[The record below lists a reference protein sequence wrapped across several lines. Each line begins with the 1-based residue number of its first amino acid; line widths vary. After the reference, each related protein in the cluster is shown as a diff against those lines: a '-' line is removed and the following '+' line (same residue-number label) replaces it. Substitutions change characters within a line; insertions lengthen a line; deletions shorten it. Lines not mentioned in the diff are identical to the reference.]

1 MLPFDMILSAAGTAG
16 QAIGAK
22 AGLQGETANGN
33 GSGQFA
39 SVLNAAVRP
48 DQDADA
54 LTEFAAELPEDLASE
69 LASELTSEV
78 TGEFQPLPV
87 QPVPSATADAL
98 FENLLGAGQ
107 GEGVDLQVGDAGEP
121 ALPVAP
127 LGSGGGP
134 AVPPVAGEPLPVD
147 PLEPAL
153 GTKPAAGTLVPGLAQ
168 GSAGAP
174 VTGEGQ
180 PAVTANGANLAA
192 SGSGA
197 ADALA
202 STSTKQAAGL
212 NAPGALLNETVQ
224 PGAGRGAAAVAAA
237 QPAQAQAVSNAGA
250 VLAEKGTTQTD
261 VSLPAKKWQAD
272 LPAELRSTLTRVA
285 QGESGGQ
292 VSSAASAPSVD
303 AAVASASQQKSVNAP
318 AAATVIGAPVAE
330 ELGVEPLTV
339 TAEDGAAKAEAI
351 VTAAAKKSGEPAQP
365 AAQVAQ
371 AVQNKPVPVKQGG
384 GLQAPLADDA
394 PSASLADLD
403 AAVEEV
409 QPAAAG
415 TKKAPAASPAGVGAE
430 ASQQAPAA
438 TKPEILVA
446 TAARS
451 AVSPGE
457 VEFDAEFD
465 PEAALRLTGTT
476 GESASTVR
484 LENVVRPN
492 QTLSSHVAMQV
503 AGEMARNIQNGQ
515 TKFQMRFDPPEL
527 GRVDVKMKVSSD
539 GSVQAHL
546 IVERPETLD
555 MFMRDQRGLERA
567 LEAAGLTADSENL
580 KFSLKDQGNSGSQFA
595 DGQQDGDQHNGASG
609 KGEAD
614 QLHDHDEFG
623 PAMPLNIAAA
633 NGGLDVRI

>member
-22 AGLQGETANGN
+22 AGLQGDTAGGN

-39 SVLNAAVRP
+39 SVLNAAVKP

-54 LTEFAAELPEDLASE
+54 LTEFAAELPVDLVGELASELVSDLASE
-69 LASELTSEV
+69 L
-78 TGEFQPLPV
+78 TGELQPLPV

-98 FENLLGAGQ
+98 FENLLGTGQ
-107 GEGVDLQVGDAGEP
+107 GEGVALQIVDVGEP
-121 ALPVAP
+121 VLPVAP
-127 LGSGGGP
+127 LGAGAGP
-134 AVPPVAGEPLPVD
+134 AVPPNVGEPLPVD
-147 PLEPAL
+147 PLEPVL
-153 GTKPAAGTLVPGLAQ
+153 GAKPAAGTLAPVLAQ

-174 VTGEGQ
+174 STGEGQ
-180 PAVTANGANLAA
+180 SAASANGANPVAA
-192 SGSGA
+192 
-197 ADALA
+197 AL
-202 STSTKQAAGL
+202 TKQAAEPT
-212 NAPGALLNETVQ
+212 APGALLNETVQ
-224 PGAGRGAAAVAAA
+224 AGIARGGAVVDAA
-237 QPAQAQAVSNAGA
+237 QPAQAQAVSTAGI
-250 VLAEKGTTQTD
+250 VLAEKGTNQTD

-285 QGESGGQ
+285 QGEVGGQ
-292 VSSAASAPSVD
+292 VSSSGSAPLVD
-303 AAVASASQQKSVNAP
+303 TAVSASQQKPVNAT
-318 AAATVIGAPVAE
+318 AASTVSVPPIAE
-330 ELGVEPLTV
+330 EPVVEPLTV
-339 TAEDGAAKAEAI
+339 TAEDGAAEAEPL

-365 AAQVAQ
+365 VVQVAQ
-371 AVQNKPVPVKQGG
+371 AAQNKPIPVKQGG

-394 PSASLADLD
+394 PPVSLADLD
-403 AAVEEV
+403 AAVEEA
-409 QPAAAG
+409 QPSAAS
-415 TKKAPAASPAGVGAE
+415 TKKTPAASHAGAGSEAPQQTPA
-430 ASQQAPAA
+430 SP
-438 TKPEILVA
+438 KPEILA
-446 TAARS
+446 AAAARS
-451 AVSPGE
+451 AVSSGE

-567 LEAAGLTADSENL
+567 LEAAGLTADSENM

-609 KGEAD
+609 KSEAD
-614 QLHDHDEFG
+614 QYHDHDEFG
-623 PAMPLNIAAA
+623 PAVPLNIAAA
-633 NGGLDVRI
+633 TGGLDVRI